1 MRLGKKEKNNWME
14 EIENFLF
21 SNSLCL
27 AAMDQIEKEQRAK
40 TRNMIFMERMVCEK
54 SVIKRK

>member
-14 EIENFLF
+14 EIEIFLF

-27 AAMDQIEKEQRAK
+27 AAMVMDQIEKEQRAK
-40 TRNMIFMERMVCEK
+40 TPNMIFMERMVCE
-54 SVIKRK
+54 